1 MMQSSAVKLW
11 ENASKTRCMIP
22 QRSFFN
28 RENSTRKRCLSAV
41 TNEEIPSKRIKLKM
55 TDRLKFSFPLGQNVE
70 FADEFPVVM
79 DYGQNGKTFS
89 RQNPSVLKKKANSS
103 QKYIR
108 NSFVNT
114 DSGDLFKRGRWKSS
128 RSVWEQVKIF
138 PVFTSL
144 TCINFLTTS
153 RPRMWSKTACRNWSV
168 IMLNLSLSRCQIRT
182 RDSSI
187 AVIDTCRNKSVR
199 EWSLNYSN
207 SYKII
212 VKK

>member
-1 MMQSSAVKLW
+1 
-11 ENASKTRCMIP
+11 
-22 QRSFFN
+22 
-28 RENSTRKRCLSAV
+28 
-41 TNEEIPSKRIKLKM
+41 M

-128 RSVWEQVKIF
+128 RSVWEQFRLVKRQDAEYKLIGGGHLPGDLATSVNPDGQQTGQQKRFGTGCAEQKTF
-138 PVFTSL
+138 PIPTEVETRRQVTLSFRIMRQSYYQSL
-144 TCINFLTTS
+144 YH
-153 RPRMWSKTACRNWSV
+153 WW
-168 IMLNLSLSRCQIRT
+168 Q
-182 RDSSI
+182 
-187 AVIDTCRNKSVR
+187 
-199 EWSLNYSN
+199 
-207 SYKII
+207 
-212 VKK
+212 KKANPITIW